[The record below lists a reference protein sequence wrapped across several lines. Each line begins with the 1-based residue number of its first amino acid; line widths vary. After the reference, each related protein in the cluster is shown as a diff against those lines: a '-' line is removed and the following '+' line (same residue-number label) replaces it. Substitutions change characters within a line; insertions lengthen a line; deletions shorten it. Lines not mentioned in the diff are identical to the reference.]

1 MAKNIKNH
9 RRMVKKIVFRIET
22 MLCYCIC
29 ILVSFTLIQSWVDIT
44 YRNYLLPNTGYSMIN
59 ILLMCLHAIVLVINI
74 SSGFLFG
81 YLAKVGF
88 EDFNSYVGLTGRKVH
103 HHE

>member
-1 MAKNIKNH
+1 
-9 RRMVKKIVFRIET
+9 
-22 MLCYCIC
+22 
-29 ILVSFTLIQSWVDIT
+29 
-44 YRNYLLPNTGYSMIN
+44 MIN

-81 YLAKVGF
+81 YMAKVGF